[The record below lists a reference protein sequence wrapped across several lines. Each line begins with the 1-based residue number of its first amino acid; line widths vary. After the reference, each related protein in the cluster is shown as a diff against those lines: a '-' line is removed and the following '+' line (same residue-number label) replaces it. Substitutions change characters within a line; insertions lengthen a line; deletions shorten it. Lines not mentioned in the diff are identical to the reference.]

1 MAQKDLIPIQST
13 EQAKKLGSLGGKKS
27 GQVRRNRALLRDC
40 INILLEQKAIDKET
54 GKKLTGAEQLSVNLF
69 KKALEEVDTAKA
81 AKAFEVLRDSSGQKP
96 VEKVMVAEVDQ
107 SVIDE
112 VEAMMNEDD

>member
-27 GQVRRNRALLRDC
+27 GQVRRNKAMLKDC
-40 INILLEQKAIDKET
+40 INILMEKKFIDEET
-54 GKKLTGAEQLSVNLF
+54 GKKLTGAEQLSINLF
-69 KKALEEVDTAKA
+69 KKALEEADTAKA
-81 AKAFEVLRDSSGQKP
+81 AKAFEVLRDTSGQKP
-96 VEKVMVAEVDQ
+96 VEKVVVAEVDQ

-112 VEAMMNEDD
+112 VEAMMNDED